1 MLNASNLPK
10 PRIVVMFGKAG
21 VVDKNAEGS
30 HWTNGRN
37 GSAIVYNLS
46 LYRLL
51 VFEVH
56 ETIKWCSIL
65 PSKVI
70 CLYGT

>member
-1 MLNASNLPK
+1 MLNASNLPQ
-10 PRIVVMFGKAG
+10 PRLVVTIGKAG

-46 LYRLL
+46 LYSLL
-51 VFEVH
+51 ISEVH

-65 PSKVI
+65 PSKVT
-70 CLYGT
+70 CRYGT